1 MEEVTFQLRLG
12 GYEPFL
18 NGVVGR
24 QGTFA
29 EETAKVQ
36 LGNVRL
42 ESGGGGGGAGIL
54 QGGQEIWLRKE
65 EGSDYKTSCKSPNL
79 SRG

>member
-42 ESGGGGGGAGIL
+42 ESGGGGGGRDFAGRA
-54 QGGQEIWLRKE
+54 GDMAEKR
-65 EGSDYKTSCKSPNL
+65 
-79 SRG
+79 RGVRL

>member
-1 MEEVTFQLRLG
+1 MRLG

-29 EETAKVQ
+29 EETGKVQ

-42 ESGGGGGGAGIL
+42 ESGDGGAGIL

>member
-42 ESGGGGGGAGIL
+42 ESGGRGGG
-54 QGGQEIWLRKE
+54 QGFCR
-65 EGSDYKTSCKSPNL
+65 EGRRY
-79 SRG
+79 G

>member
-42 ESGGGGGGAGIL
+42 ESGGGGGG
-54 QGGQEIWLRKE
+54 QGFCR
-65 EGSDYKTSCKSPNL
+65 EGRRY
-79 SRG
+79 G